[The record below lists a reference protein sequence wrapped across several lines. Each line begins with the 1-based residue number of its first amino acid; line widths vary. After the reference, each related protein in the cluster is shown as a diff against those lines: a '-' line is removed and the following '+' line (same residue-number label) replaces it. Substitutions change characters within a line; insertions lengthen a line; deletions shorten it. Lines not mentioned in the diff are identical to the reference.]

1 MARTTS
7 TSKKPTTKKAAAS
20 TPSNMAPS
28 ASANESSEE
37 EFVVTEEDI
46 AALRGE
52 INGIH
57 ATTRTYHDNAGTW
70 AAESRRRFDAIDARL
85 DKLERLVRETRAAVS
100 ASGAQL
106 RGVSVDQAAP
116 VSEAGENVGGEDPG
130 ERDEE
135 EEEEDEE
142 DEEGDEENEEEEDEG
157 EEEDEEA
164 EEESASPDEVMK
176 GTGVYTRYTYSDEP
190 VKETW
195 GILPEG
201 RRISTIKAS
210 EASEARDNVR
220 KTKRKR
226 KASKSGEDE
235 TSPTPQKTSVLPS
248 IEESEEDGPQAR
260 NNDAF
265 TTRIPQVPKGKK
277 RKNEQSDAA
286 QAEDG
291 KLKSAS
297 TLLNDQ
303 TDSDTDDEDKGHQP
317 QKKASRKEPEPESEA
332 DLEETPTQKPKKGKQ
347 DKISRPKAAE
357 RKK

>member
-1 MARTTS
+1 
-7 TSKKPTTKKAAAS
+7 
-20 TPSNMAPS
+20 
-28 ASANESSEE
+28 
-37 EFVVTEEDI
+37 
-46 AALRGE
+46 
-52 INGIH
+52 
-57 ATTRTYHDNAGTW
+57 
-70 AAESRRRFDAIDARL
+70 
-85 DKLERLVRETRAAVS
+85 LERLVRETRAAVS

-135 EEEEDEE
+135 EEEEEEEEEDEE
-142 DEEGDEENEEEEDEG
+142 DEEGDEENEEEEEDEG

-265 TTRIPQVPKGKK
+265 TTRISQVPKGRK
-277 RKNEQSDAA
+277 RKNEQSD
-286 QAEDG
+286 E
-291 KLKSAS
+291 LR
-297 TLLNDQ
+297 
-303 TDSDTDDEDKGHQP
+303 
-317 QKKASRKEPEPESEA
+317 RKTVS
-332 DLEETPTQKPKKGKQ
+332 
-347 DKISRPKAAE
+347 
-357 RKK
+357 

>member
-37 EFVVTEEDI
+37 GFVVTEEDI

-116 VSEAGENVGGEDPG
+116 VSEAGENVGGEDPR
-130 ERDEE
+130 ER
-135 EEEEDEE
+135 
-142 DEEGDEENEEEEDEG
+142 DEENEEEEDEG

-317 QKKASRKEPEPESEA
+317 QKKKQKKASRKEPEPESEA